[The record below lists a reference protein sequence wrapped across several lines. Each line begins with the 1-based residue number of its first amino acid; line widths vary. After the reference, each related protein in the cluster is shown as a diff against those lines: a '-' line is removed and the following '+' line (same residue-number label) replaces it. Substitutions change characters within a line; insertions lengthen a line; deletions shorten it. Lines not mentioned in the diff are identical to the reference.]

1 MVQVKT
7 PVDLYAMMIST
18 VTPKPLTNA
27 WIVSMAVMN
36 ALMVPPVTPV
46 MMITFWSSLTTP
58 VFLYAM
64 MISTVTPKPLTVAWI
79 V

>member
-1 MVQVKT
+1 
-7 PVDLYAMMIST
+7 
-18 VTPKPLTNA
+18 
-27 WIVSMAVMN
+27 
-36 ALMVPPVTPV
+36 MVPPVTPV